1 MSLKAF
7 EGTNV
12 LFNSIKNEN
21 DQHYWGGGRG
31 KNKTL
36 LHRDGRE
43 KSLFHFQ
50 MMSIRISLCHYETL

>member
-7 EGTNV
+7 EDTNV

-21 DQHYWGGGRG
+21 NQHYWEKKG

-36 LHRDGRE
+36 LHRDGERE
-43 KSLFHFQ
+43 IIFPLSDDEHTHFSL
-50 MMSIRISLCHYETL
+50 LL